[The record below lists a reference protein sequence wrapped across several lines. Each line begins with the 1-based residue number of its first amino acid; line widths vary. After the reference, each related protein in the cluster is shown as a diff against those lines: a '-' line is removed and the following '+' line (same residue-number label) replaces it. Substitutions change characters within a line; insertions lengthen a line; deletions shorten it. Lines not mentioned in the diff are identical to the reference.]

1 MTSGTDTRGVG
12 SARRGW
18 SRVTHITHDTVVGT
32 IPVPVRPWPSAPH
45 IAQLVMYQQSRQ
57 PTERMLRQWCDQLA
71 VAGYTAVRTTALS
84 ASNTVTFAD
93 AGFQSA
99 QELVLLQHTAPS
111 VRRPNTDTH
120 LRRLTD
126 HLLADAAAVDTVSFE
141 SGWQLDATAIAD
153 VCAATPRHRARVI
166 ARPVNTLRPG
176 DESLPVSA
184 YAVSGRDARQVFL
197 QRLAVHPAAR
207 RQGLAAALVN
217 DCLAWATRW
226 RAERVMV
233 NTHTTNTAAL
243 ELYRSLGFERLT
255 ERLHVYER
263 SLL

>member
-1 MTSGTDTRGVG
+1 MTTGTDTRGAG
-12 SARRGW
+12 LARRAGL
-18 SRVTHITHDTVVGT
+18 RAQHLTHDTVVGT

-45 IAQLVMYQQSRQ
+45 IAQLVLYQQSRQ
-57 PTERMLRQWCDQLA
+57 PTERMLRHWCDQLA
-71 VAGYTAVRTTALS
+71 IAGFTAVRTTALS
-84 ASNTVTFAD
+84 DATTGTFTE

-99 QELVLLQHTAPS
+99 QELVLLQHVAPS
-111 VRRPNTDTH
+111 VRRRGSDVS

-126 HLLADAAAVDTVSFE
+126 QLLADAAAIDALAFDE
-141 SGWQLDATAIAD
+141 GWQLDATAIAD
-153 VCAATPRHRARVI
+153 VCTATPRHRARVI
-166 ARPVNTLRPG
+166 ASPMQSANQRSVA
-176 DESLPVSA
+176 A

-243 ELYRSLGFERLT
+243 ELYRSLGFDRLT

-263 SLL
+263 SLT